1 MSGLSFQLIQK
12 AEMPQRLK
20 FVLILFSKPIVPVV
34 EDCLQIAQPVI
45 LVVTHKQLES
55 IAKNADPHNNGL

>member
-1 MSGLSFQLIQK
+1 
-12 AEMPQRLK
+12 MPQRLK